1 MLDARKASGEYD
13 YEIDEHSFMLPLQW
27 SRWIPLDADLLTYQ
41 EHVVTEPGFYRV
53 RAVGNDWLVY
63 IGQTGRSLRQR
74 TRAELAKHVMRP
86 RESPPWNDP
95 HTAAPLLW
103 AYRHEDRM
111 EFELSVAV
119 AELSDQLRQ
128 CYEDVLLYLH
138 RQEFGHSTLCN
149 HGRRHPW
156 WSRAS
161 NRKDARPAQRLLRR
175 VEYPSLPFASG
186 DRDPLSDHWLGLSW
200 TPFAA
205 LPVKAPNVAGVYR
218 LVKDGK
224 LLYVGESRSLRS
236 RLATHATALRFL
248 ESQVSYHCMSDALAH
263 HLKER
268 EVDLIGS
275 CLVHTNRPPLLQYS
289 PLLRVDRQP
298 PEASDEKRE

>member
-1 MLDARKASGEYD
+1 MISLA
-13 YEIDEHSFMLPLQW
+13 W
-27 SRWIPLDADLLTYQ
+27 SEWIPLNADLLTYQ
-41 EHVVTEPGFYRV
+41 QYVSNEPGFYRV
-53 RAVGNDWLVY
+53 RASGSDCLAY

-86 RESPPWNDP
+86 IESPPWNDP

-103 AYRHEDRM
+103 AFRHEDNM

-119 AELSDQLRQ
+119 ADLDVQMRQ

-138 RQEFGHSTLCN
+138 RLEFGRSTLCN

-161 NRKDARPAQRLLRR
+161 NRKDARLAHRLSVP
-175 VEYPSLPFASG
+175 VEYPSLQISSG
-186 DRDPLSDHWLGLSW
+186 NCDPLSSYWLGLSW
-200 TPFAA
+200 TDFAA
-205 LPVKAPNVAGVYR
+205 LPIAAPNVAGVYR
-218 LVKDGK
+218 LVKKGK

-236 RLATHATALRFL
+236 RLSKHAKDLRFL
-248 ESQVSYHCMSDALAH
+248 GCEVSCHCMPDAFPH

-268 EVDLIGS
+268 EADLIGS
-275 CLVHTNRPPLLQYS
+275 CLLHTKQVPLFQYS
-289 PLLRVDRQP
+289 PLMRVDVQP
-298 PEASDEKRE
+298 PLSVDQSN